1 MSKVHSVNPIGSG
14 DSVVA
19 GFAIGLSRELAE
31 ETLIKF
37 GLTMG
42 VLNAMEKETG
52 DIDSDKVDWCIK
64 QMNVGKLS

>member
-1 MSKVHSVNPIGSG
+1 MPKVHSVNPIGSG
-14 DSVVA
+14 DSTVA
-19 GFAIGLSRELAE
+19 GFAIGLSMELAE

-64 QMNVGKLS
+64 QINVGKLS